1 MSDPTGVFT
10 FSNEGRARLVKR
22 VKFTSLLIF
31 FVRNCS
37 LTTLMFPAKFEVLG
51 LSIGAKVT
59 KRKEDREAE
68 IGISSQV
75 SNHYLNHHSITLHIS
90 F

>member
-1 MSDPTGVFT
+1 
-10 FSNEGRARLVKR
+10 
-22 VKFTSLLIF
+22 
-31 FVRNCS
+31 
-37 LTTLMFPAKFEVLG
+37 MFPAKFEVLD

-75 SNHYLNHHSITLHIS
+75 FNHYLNHHSITLHINS
-90 F
+90 KTDYEIAHIQS